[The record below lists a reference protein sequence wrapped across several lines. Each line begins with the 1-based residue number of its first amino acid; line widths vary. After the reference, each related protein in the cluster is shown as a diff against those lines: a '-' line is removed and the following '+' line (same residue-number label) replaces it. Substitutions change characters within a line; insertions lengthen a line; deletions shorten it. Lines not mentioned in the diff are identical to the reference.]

1 MIVFVETLSLE
12 RDSDLREHL
21 LDRCTALLIFVV
33 MDLSAD
39 GYGFVAKRLPQFKHL
54 SGALTPVVVGGHEE
68 RGYLYRQHSPPYDG
82 RVIEV
87 VALVVGA
94 YVVGMF
100 PTATIVG
107 RRMGVDPTR
116 EGSGNPG
123 ASNIY
128 RLGSRKAG
136 VIVGLIDMLK
146 GAAPASLA
154 LAVSG
159 RPAAHAVWVAAVA
172 GHVWPVI
179 RRFRGGKG
187 VATAGGAGLMISPI
201 IGLLCALTFLVV
213 VKVLRVAALGSLSIA
228 FSYPVLATIA
238 GLPTWEILV
247 SIGVAAILV
256 VRHQSNI
263 RRLLSER

>member
-1 MIVFVETLSLE
+1 M
-12 RDSDLREHL
+12 
-21 LDRCTALLIFVV
+21 
-33 MDLSAD
+33 
-39 GYGFVAKRLPQFKHL
+39 
-54 SGALTPVVVGGHEE
+54 
-68 RGYLYRQHSPPYDG
+68 
-82 RVIEV
+82 IEV
-87 VALVVGA
+87 AALAVGA
-94 YVVGMF
+94 YVFGMF

-128 RLGSRKAG
+128 RLGSRRAG
-136 VIVGLIDMLK
+136 VVVGLIDMCK
-146 GAAPASLA
+146 GAAPAAAALA
-154 LAVSG
+154 LSG

-172 GHVWPVI
+172 GHVWPVL

-187 VATAGGAGLMISPI
+187 VATAGGAGLVVSPV
-201 IGLLCALTFLVV
+201 IGLLCALSFLIV
-213 VKVLRVAALGSLSIA
+213 VKVMRVAALGSLSIA

-256 VRHQSNI
+256 ARHQSNI
-263 RRLLSER
+263 RRLI

>member
-1 MIVFVETLSLE
+1 MIVLVETLSLE
-12 RDSDLREHL
+12 RDSNLREHL
-21 LDRCTALLIFVV
+21 LDGCAALLALVV

-39 GYGFVAKRLPQFKHL
+39 GQGFVAKRLPQLEHL
-54 SGALTPVVVGGHEE
+54 SGALTAIVVRGHEE
-68 RGYLYRQHSPPYDG
+68 RGYLYRQRSPPYDG

-94 YVVGMF
+94 YVFGMF

-136 VIVGLIDMLK
+136 VIVGLIDMFK
-146 GAAPASLA
+146 GAAPAALA
-154 LAVSG
+154 LALSG

-172 GHVWPVI
+172 GHVWPVL

-187 VATAGGAGLMISPI
+187 VATAGGAGLVISPV
-201 IGLLCALTFLVV
+201 IGLLCALSFLVV
-213 VKVLRVAALGSLSIA
+213 VKVMRVAALGSLSIA
-228 FSYPVLATIA
+228 FSYPILATIA

-247 SIGVAAILV
+247 STGVAAILV

-263 RRLLSER
+263 RRLISER